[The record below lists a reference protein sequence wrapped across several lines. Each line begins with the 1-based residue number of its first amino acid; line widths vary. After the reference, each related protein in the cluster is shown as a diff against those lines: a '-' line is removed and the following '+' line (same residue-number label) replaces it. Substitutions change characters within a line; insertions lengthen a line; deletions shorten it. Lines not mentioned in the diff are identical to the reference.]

1 MSRGRMLKRVKKE
14 DARTAAW
21 LSGYRLVPP
30 SPQTQ
35 TLHHLIHTHT
45 YPLDHVLASRT
56 YIHIALCPFVRLSS
70 LPVVFF
76 ALSYTMYSSV
86 RSFIKSKF
94 IHSLTHL
101 DWLYESY
108 TPSPTPSP
116 SHPFSS
122 PNILHWSPLAYACY
136 FLPPSLHLFLFFILA
151 FINFLS
157 PISILSIHHAHPCLP
172 YLPIHK
178 LGWLVGWL
186 VC

>member
-1 MSRGRMLKRVKKE
+1 MKIGRVENMSRGRMLKRVKKE

-86 RSFIKSKF
+86 RSFIKSTF

-108 TPSPTPSP
+108 TPSPTPSH
-116 SHPFSS
+116 SFS
-122 PNILHWSPLAYACY
+122 PPPDILHWPSLANVYY
-136 FLPPSLHLFLFFILA
+136 FLPSSFSFLFMLA
-151 FINFLS
+151 FI
-157 PISILSIHHAHPCLP
+157 
-172 YLPIHK
+172 
-178 LGWLVGWL
+178 
-186 VC
+186 